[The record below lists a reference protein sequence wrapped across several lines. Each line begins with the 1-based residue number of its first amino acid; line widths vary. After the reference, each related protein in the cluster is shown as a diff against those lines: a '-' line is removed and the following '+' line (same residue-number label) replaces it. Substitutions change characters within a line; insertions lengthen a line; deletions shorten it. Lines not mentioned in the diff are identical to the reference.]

1 MALFSIVGNFAY
13 IRIRKKSKK
22 FSIEEKMNNTKEV
35 KQNSFRM
42 ASLTRPISKPIETH
56 RSKKQSQFERPISIK
71 SLIESDVT
79 PPDDEYQKLKELDER
94 FHVLKFSTKVAKKHV
109 VLNKPDGTKT
119 EKHNR
124 LFVYLLINLSIANN
138 IKSLEYR
145 YFYKFLNFLF

>member
-1 MALFSIVGNFAY
+1 MALVSIVGNYAY

-56 RSKKQSQFERPISIK
+56 QSKKQSQFERPISIK

-124 LFVYLLINLSIANN
+124 LFSIC
-138 IKSLEYR
+138 
-145 YFYKFLNFLF
+145 

>member
-1 MALFSIVGNFAY
+1 MALVSIVGNYAY
-13 IRIRKKSKK
+13 IRICKKSKK
-22 FSIEEKMNNTKEV
+22 FSIEKRMNKTKEE

-42 ASLTRPISKPIETH
+42 TSLTKAISKPIETH
-56 RSKKQSQFERPISIK
+56 QSKKQSQFERPISIK
-71 SLIESDVT
+71 SLIESDIT

-124 LFVYLLINLSIANN
+124 LFVDKLVYGKYI
-138 IKSLEYR
+138 
-145 YFYKFLNFLF
+145 